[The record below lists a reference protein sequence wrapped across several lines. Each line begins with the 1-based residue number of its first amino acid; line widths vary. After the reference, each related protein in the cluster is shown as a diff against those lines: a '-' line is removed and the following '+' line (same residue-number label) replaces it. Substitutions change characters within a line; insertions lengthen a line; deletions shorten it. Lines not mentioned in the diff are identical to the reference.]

1 MMMYDVQSNTWTE
14 QSLPPLEGGNLMHAF
29 AHNGRIV
36 AVNSSGSV
44 YQGGTGSDPNNWS
57 PFDLDVA
64 SDAIYGAVVGSVILG

>member
-57 PFDLDVA
+57 PFDLDMVA
-64 SDAIYGAVVGSVILG
+64 QGMTHGVGGSILFG